1 MASENIGKLLREARI
16 NANISVEEI
25 SEALISL
32 GFKAGKNTIYSWENG
47 NSQPTPDALL
57 YMCKRYHIR
66 DILDYFGYKAP
77 NTTLEMILTNPH
89 EQKVITA
96 YRAQPDMQG
105 PVDKLLGIWESKEES
120 EESYKMK
127 YELEKLEKKEAKEG
141 FIQKAAYGGKGVETD
156 TLSTEEIA
164 EIKEMARQM
173 DMDKKGRGNY

>member
-96 YRAQPDMQG
+96 YRAQPKMQE
-105 PVDKLLGIWESKEES
+105 PVDRLLGIFEANDDKDPKTKKTVIIDSNLAAHGGGLLKAPSPPVDEHHKKVAE
-120 EESYKMK
+120 
-127 YELEKLEKKEAKEG
+127 ELE
-141 FIQKAAYGGKGVETD
+141 YGD
-156 TLSTEEIA
+156 
-164 EIKEMARQM
+164 
-173 DMDKKGRGNY
+173 D

>member
-1 MASENIGKLLREARI
+1 MTKEEIGKILKELRI
-16 NANISVEEI
+16 NA
-25 SEALISL
+25 
-32 GFKAGKNTIYSWENG
+32 GKTQIQVADQIGRSQQVIGHWETG
-47 NSQPTPDALL
+47 YSQPDANTLFTLCDL
-57 YMCKRYHIR
+57 YHA
-66 DILDYFGYKAP
+66 DIDEAFGLNKNAKDR
-77 NTTLEMILTNPH
+77 LVIFDPH

-96 YRAQPDMQG
+96 YRAQPKMQE